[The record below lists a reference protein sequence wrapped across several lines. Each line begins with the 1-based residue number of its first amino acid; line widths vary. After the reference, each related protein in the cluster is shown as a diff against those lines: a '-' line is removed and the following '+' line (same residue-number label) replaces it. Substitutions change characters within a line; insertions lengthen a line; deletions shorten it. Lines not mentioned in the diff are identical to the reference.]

1 MNRYKYIL
9 SLFALCLS
17 LGVAVAAEKDV
28 EAEAQWS
35 EAIVAYGENRYGD
48 AVEAFERV
56 AELGYGSADLYYNLG
71 DAWFKLGQQSVATG
85 GRPFAGG
92 ELGHA
97 IVNYRRALRLNP
109 AMEDARYNLDIA
121 RDYTNDTEPLP
132 VSFITSLWRSLRDS
146 LTANGW
152 TAIQLVMFAM
162 ALAFALGYLLS
173 RRVALRKVCFA
184 VAVVATFVCLLSTA
198 LALSSRSAAEKHEMA
213 VVVCSDTTPVH
224 ASPDSASKII
234 RQPSQGVTVGI
245 VREHDGWTEILFADG
260 EKGWIRTNLIE
271 IV

>member
-1 MNRYKYIL
+1 MNIYRYIL
-9 SLFALCLS
+9 CAFALCLTS
-17 LGVAVAAEKDV
+17 GAVVAAEKDV
-28 EAEAQWS
+28 EAEAEWN
-35 EAIVAYGENRYGD
+35 EAITAYGENRYAD
-48 AVEAFERV
+48 AVDAFQRV
-56 AELGYGSADLYYNLG
+56 ADLGYGSANLYYNLG
-71 DAWFKLGQQSVATG
+71 DAWFKLGQQNIASS

-92 ELGHA
+92 ELGKA

-132 VSFITSLWRSLRDS
+132 VSFIASLWRSLRDM

-152 TAIQLVMFAM
+152 TAIQLVMLAT

-173 RRVALRKVCFA
+173 RRVSLRKVCFA
-184 VAVVATFVCLLSTA
+184 VAVIAALICLLSTA
-198 LALSSRSAAEKHEMA
+198 LALSSRSAAEKHETA

-245 VREHDGWTEILFADG
+245 VREHDGWTEISFADG

-271 IV
+271 TV